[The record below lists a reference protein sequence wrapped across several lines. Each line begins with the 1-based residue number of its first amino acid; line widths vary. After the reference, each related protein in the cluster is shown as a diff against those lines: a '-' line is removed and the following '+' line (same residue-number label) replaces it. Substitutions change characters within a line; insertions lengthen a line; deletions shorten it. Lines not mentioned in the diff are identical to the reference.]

1 MSKTLPVFETLIY
14 EERNGVAIL
23 TMNRPDRLNSL
34 NATLHRELGQAWEY
48 ALLDDDI
55 KVAIIAGT
63 GRAFCSGAD
72 LRERGEARQKGE
84 VIEREKSQT
93 NLIPI
98 RLQLTG
104 SFPDN
109 NPFLEFDKPIIAAV
123 NGLVVGAGTM
133 ILGAV
138 DILIANESA
147 YVADAHVTYA
157 GWPGTGEA
165 LDITDKM
172 PWGLVSRIGFEGI
185 TYRVSGRR
193 AHQVGF
199 YSEIVE
205 PEQVLPRAIEIA
217 EMIAQQPPEAI
228 RALRRV
234 AQPSRE
240 LGLRDSLVYGS
251 SEGRRVAAI
260 QQAVH

>member
-1 MSKTLPVFETLIY
+1 MSKTLPVYETLLY
-14 EERNGVAIL
+14 EVRNGVAII

-34 NATLHRELGQAWEY
+34 NATLHRELFDAWET
-48 ALLDDDI
+48 ALLDDDV

-72 LRERGEARQKGE
+72 LRERGEARQKGD
-84 VIEREKSQT
+84 VIEREKRQP
-93 NLIPI
+93 NLIPG
-98 RLQLTG
+98 RLELTG

-109 NPFLEFDKPIIAAV
+109 NPFLEFDKPIVAAV

-133 ILGAV
+133 IVGAV
-138 DILIANESA
+138 DILVAHEAA

-172 PWGLVSRIGFEGI
+172 PWGLVARIGFEGI
-185 TYRVSGRR
+185 TYRVSGKR

-199 YSEIVE
+199 YTELVDAES
-205 PEQVLPRAIEIA
+205 VLPRAIEIA
-217 EMIAQQPPEAI
+217 EMLAKQPPEAI

-234 AQPSRE
+234 AQRSRE
-240 LGLRDSLVYGS
+240 LGLRDSLVYGA

-260 QQAVH
+260 AKGA

>member
-1 MSKTLPVFETLIY
+1 MTKTLPVFETLLY
-14 EERNGVAIL
+14 EQQNGVAIL

-34 NATLHRELGQAWEY
+34 NATLHRELGEAWEY
-48 ALLDDDI
+48 TLKDDDI
-55 KVAIIAGT
+55 RVAVIAGT

-72 LRERGEARQKGE
+72 LRERGEARQQGQ
-84 VIEREKSQT
+84 VIEREKSQS
-93 NLIPI
+93 NLIPG
-98 RLQLTG
+98 RPWLTG

-109 NPFLEFDKPIIAAV
+109 NPWLEFDKPIVAAV

-138 DILIANESA
+138 DILVANEA
-147 YVADAHVTYA
+147 CYVADAHVTYA

-185 TYRVSGRR
+185 TYRVSGKR

-199 YSEIVE
+199 YTELVDADR
-205 PEQVLPRAIEIA
+205 VLPRAIEIA
-217 EMIAQQPPEAI
+217 EMIAKQPPEAV
-228 RALRRV
+228 RALRRISQRSRDV
-234 AQPSRE
+234 A
-240 LGLRDSLVYGS
+240 LHDALVYG
-251 SEGRRVAAI
+251 EGEARRVAAI
-260 QQAVH
+260 QARAG